1 MGTSAVSNIGAYGQE
16 VCEVIHEVIGVN
28 LETKTLQK
36 LSNEECD
43 FGYRNS
49 IFKTELEGKFIITH
63 IIFKL
68 KKIDKN
74 YAFNTEYADIQK
86 AFGERKINFEALSSE
101 EKLQILTTTITE
113 IRTNK
118 LPDWRTTGTA
128 GSYFKNPEI

>member
-16 VCEVIHEVIGVN
+16 VCKVIHEVIGVN

-36 LSNEECD
+36 LSNEECN

-113 IRTNK
+113 IRMNK